1 MNWYENP
8 LSLKILQSKYL
19 HEGETSA
26 EDLLNRVSSI
36 FSNEDLK
43 KKVYR
48 LMKEG
53 NFFPGGRS
61 LYGAGSKGKFNATMS
76 NCYIMPCP
84 EDSLESI
91 YDSNKLISQIFKSG
105 GGIGINLSKLRPE
118 GAKTNNAART
128 STGAVSFVNLFNSTG
143 EIIGF
148 HGRRGATLVGLDISH
163 PDIEKFVDLRKDHD
177 LKAMNISCIIN
188 KEFMEA
194 VKNDTD
200 YTLHFHVDA
209 TGEDINKTIKA
220 KELWDKI
227 CYMNWDY
234 GDPGMLFID
243 SIRENN
249 LQSKNPKFHIDICN
263 PCAEYTGPA
272 FNSCNLG
279 SMNLYNYVSDKFS
292 DNPVFE
298 WDKFRTDVSV
308 AVEALDEILDYG
320 YDMQPLDQNR
330 EIITRWRA
338 IGLGFFGYADAL
350 IAMGL
355 KYGEKDAIKFAEDIC
370 RCMLLT
376 ALTTSAEL
384 AKRKG
389 KFKYYNKKYV
399 LSSNLMKRVKQ
410 ESPVVYELVEKYGL
424 RNAQLL
430 SIAPTGSLSLLAGS
444 LSSGIEPI
452 FKALSYDRST
462 HGLEDQNVSFTVTD
476 RAIAEL
482 LEYHGIKNITIEELK
497 EKFDYVVET
506 ADIDKFKRVDTQ
518 ASMQKWN
525 DNAISST
532 ITLKHDATIED
543 ISDIYMYAYEKGLK
557 GITVFRNGCKRA
569 DILGVSGKSE
579 QAKLIDSLEEIC
591 SKLEFSKMNEK
602 DINRIQSIA
611 NKIAPNIIEK
621 PTASVTLYDEN
632 LNQVEPIGR
641 KGKYRLEG
649 ATYRQRTACVKALY
663 VTVNRDGD
671 NIFEVFTNKAIHGC
685 SANIAAITRLVS
697 LALRSGV
704 KIEKVIEELEA
715 NSCQACTSIIK
726 KEGRGTQGIDYISQS
741 CPHAIAQSLRE
752 ELEAIKRKNTILDIT
767 NRTLDKIN
775 KACDTIIKYKEKDED
790 IEMLECPKCG
800 HKTLI
805 PTGNCVTCT
814 NPECGYS
821 KCD

>member
-1 MNWYENP
+1 MNWYENQ

-19 HEGETSA
+19 HEGESTA
-26 EDLLNRVSSI
+26 EDLLNRVTSI
-36 FSNEDLK
+36 FSNKELK
-43 KKVYR
+43 DKVYT

-53 NFFPGGRS
+53 SFFPGGRS

-84 EDSLESI
+84 EDSLDSI
-91 YDSNKLISQIFKSG
+91 YESNRLISQIFKSG
-105 GGIGINLSKLRPE
+105 GGIGINISTLRPE

-128 STGAVSFVNLFNSTG
+128 STGAVSFINLFNATG

-148 HGRRGATLVGLDISH
+148 HGRRGATLIGLDISH
-163 PDIEKFVDLRKDHD
+163 PDIEKFVNLRRDHD

-188 KEFMEA
+188 KDFMKA
-194 VKNDTD
+194 VKNNTD

-209 TGEDINKTIKA
+209 TGEDIKKTIKA
-220 KELWDKI
+220 KELWDQI
-227 CYMNWDY
+227 CEMNWDY

-249 LQSKNPKFHIDICN
+249 LQSKNPNFHIDICN

-279 SMNLYNYVSDKFS
+279 SMNLYNYVENKFS
-292 DNPVFE
+292 DKAEFNWV
-298 WDKFRTDVSV
+298 KFREDVST
-308 AVEALDEILDYG
+308 AVQALDEILDYG

-330 EIITRWRA
+330 EIITKWRA

-350 IAMGL
+350 IGL
-355 KYGEKDAIKFAEDIC
+355 GYKYGEKDAVKFGEDVC
-370 RCMLLT
+370 RSMLLT
-376 ALTTSAEL
+376 ALETSSYL
-384 AKRKG
+384 ASTKG
-389 KFKYYNKKYV
+389 KFKCYNKKYT
-399 LSSNLMKRVKQ
+399 LASPLMKRVKQ
-410 ESPVVYELVEKYGL
+410 ESPAVYELVEKYGL
-424 RNAQLL
+424 RNSQLL

-462 HGLEDQNVSFTVTD
+462 HGLEDQNISFTVTD
-476 RAIAEL
+476 KAIADL
-482 LEYHGIKNITIEELK
+482 LKYHGITNITIEELK
-497 EKFDYVVET
+497 KRFDYVIET
-506 ADIDKFKRVDTQ
+506 ADIDPFKRIETQ
-518 ASMQKWN
+518 AHMQLWI

-532 ITLKHDATIED
+532 ITLKHDTTKEM
-543 ISDIYMYAYEKGLK
+543 ISDIYMYAFIRGLK

-579 QAKLIDSLEEIC
+579 QTKLIEQIKELSD
-591 SKLEFSKMNEK
+591 KLEFSKMNEK
-602 DINRIQSIA
+602 EIESVQTIA
-611 NKIAPNIIEK
+611 STLAPNILFRQN
-621 PTASVTLYDEN
+621 VCDDN

-752 ELEAIKRKNTILDIT
+752 ELEAIKDKKDTLSEVDNGL
-767 NRTLDKIN
+767 NKLLDKCKKILSN
-775 KACDTIIKYKEKDED
+775 DKEEV
-790 IEMLECPKCG
+790 EMMECPKCG